1 MSYSN
6 TNHSHSIVAEP
17 RNMLIHRDIP
27 SQQVHNTVR
36 NTVKRFCLLPIARDR
51 CRRKLLGAAG
61 VLEENSIAVPHTQK
75 DSATLAR
82 ELLIQIVVE
91 PFVRPP
97 G

>member
-1 MSYSN
+1 
-6 TNHSHSIVAEP
+6 
-17 RNMLIHRDIP
+17 
-27 SQQVHNTVR
+27 
-36 NTVKRFCLLPIARDR
+36 LLPIARDG

>member
-1 MSYSN
+1 MPEKTARGSRGTRREFDCRSAHAERFRDARTGA
-6 TNHSHSIVAEP
+6 TNSDQIG
-17 RNMLIHRDIP
+17 
-27 SQQVHNTVR
+27 
-36 NTVKRFCLLPIARDR
+36 FCLVPIARDR

-61 VLEENSIAVPHTQK
+61 VLEENSIVVPHTQK

-91 PFVRPP
+91 PFGRPP